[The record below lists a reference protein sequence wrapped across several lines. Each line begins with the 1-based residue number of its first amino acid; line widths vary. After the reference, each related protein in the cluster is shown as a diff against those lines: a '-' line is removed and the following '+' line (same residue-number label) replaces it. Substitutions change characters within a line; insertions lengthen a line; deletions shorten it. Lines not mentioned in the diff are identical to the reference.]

1 MLTSGDVVELDLHC
15 PPDRKRACVAGWATS
30 GPVALA
36 PVRDT
41 LGALLDVWSSR
52 TPRCAPA
59 GR

>member
-1 MLTSGDVVELDLHC
+1 MLTSGDVVELDLHM
-15 PPDRKRACVAGWATS
+15 PTGSEAGLRRRLGNV

-36 PVRDT
+36 QVRDT